1 MSAGPAQVPP
11 LLLRSGGVRE
21 SAAAQLGI
29 RLEDIDPSLVG
40 FRRSP
45 TAPAALPGATVRK
58 VRLQDGAL
66 ASVVIVQGK
75 LSSILSES
83 GQQATF
89 AWPGAGHK
97 RNSRHDWSVKLHAP
111 QAPR

>member
-1 MSAGPAQVPP
+1 MSSGPAQVPA
-11 LLLRSGGVRE
+11 LLLRSGGRE

-45 TAPAALPGATVRK
+45 TAPAALPGATLKK
-58 VRLQDGAL
+58 VRLQDGTL

-89 AWPGAGHK
+89 QWPGAQRK
-97 RNSRHDWSVKLHAP
+97 RNARHDWSVKLHTP
-111 QAPR
+111 QEPR